1 MIKSISNKIC
11 EICEI
16 CENNLTFESILKCIF
31 DEYNLTM
38 NPNQYVLIGST
49 VRSYLSYLYDEGK
62 VEYEF
67 KNNQMLWKK
76 IE

>member
-1 MIKSISNKIC
+1 MIKGISNK
-11 EICEI
+11 ICEI

-38 NPNQYVLIGST
+38 NPNQYVLIGGT

>member
-1 MIKSISNKIC
+1 MIKGISNK
-11 EICEI
+11 ICEI

>member
-1 MIKSISNKIC
+1 MIKSISNK
-11 EICEI
+11 ICEI

-38 NPNQYVLIGST
+38 NPNQYVLIGGT

>member
-1 MIKSISNKIC
+1 MIKSISNK
-11 EICEI
+11 ICEI

-38 NPNQYVLIGST
+38 NPNQYVLIGGT

-67 KNNQMLWKK
+67 KNNQLLWKK